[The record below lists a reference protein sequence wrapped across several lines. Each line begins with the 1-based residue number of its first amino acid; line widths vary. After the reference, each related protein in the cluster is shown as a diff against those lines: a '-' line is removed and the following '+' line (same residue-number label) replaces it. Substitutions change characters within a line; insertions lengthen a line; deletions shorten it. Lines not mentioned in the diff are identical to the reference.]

1 SYNRVGQCRDSVI
14 ALTLSICPWALC
26 IIVTGCPW
34 QFSCLDKRHFITD
47 TKELLFQI
55 ENLKNTETIH
65 SSLCILHET
74 KRGKS

>member
-47 TKELLFQI
+47 TKKIQKAPGIFI
-55 ENLKNTETIH
+55 DGIPGASYNA
-65 SSLCILHET
+65 
-74 KRGKS
+74 